1 MVRFCKIASAFV
13 LAVVVLSSCATVSQ
27 KGRPY
32 YDFQAMGEE
41 NVIVVTIDAR
51 KEQELVQA
59 AFSDL
64 EEFARR
70 SRRVSLALKPTSDA
84 YPLEPDAISA
94 YGVVEGDYP
103 KFLINTGMMYAKELE
118 RKGNKDG
125 LTWFSQKSG
134 PVSLYTPK
142 NDKLLFTNGSYE
154 ESYSSFAAKN
164 RLIDDQTAMQMAQSS
179 IAVYSLHPETFFDLG
194 LGLPDTVIK
203 QAKSMLLLINADD
216 AGSYTLDA
224 YITMDTAKLASTL
237 SQMVRTAYIARLKR
251 EKIPYKIA
259 DLMKMFLIEDDRVT
273 IKHMELGE
281 EQMEAL
287 RHSLTGML

>member
-84 YPLEPDAISA
+84 YPLEADAISA

-118 RKGNKDG
+118 RKGNSDG

-216 AGSYTLDA
+216 AGSYTMDA

-259 DLMKMFLIEDDRVT
+259 DKKKKILIEDDRVT

>member
-1 MVRFCKIASAFV
+1 MVRFSKYASVFV
-13 LAVVVLSSCATVSQ
+13 LTVFILSSCATMAE

-41 NVIVVTIDAR
+41 QVIVVTVDAR
-51 KEQELVQA
+51 KEQELVRI

-70 SRRVSLALKPTSDA
+70 ARRISLSLKPTSDA
-84 YPLEPDAISA
+84 YPLEMDNVAA
-94 YGVVEGDYP
+94 FGVVEGDYP
-103 KFLINTGMMYAKELE
+103 KFLINTGMMYASQLQ
-118 RKGNKDG
+118 RKSNTDG
-125 LTWFSQKSG
+125 LTWYAQKEG
-134 PVSLYTPK
+134 DLSLYTPK
-142 NDKLLFTNGSYE
+142 NDKLLFTNTSYE
-154 ESYSSFAAKN
+154 TAYASFAEKK
-164 RLIDDQTAMQMAQSS
+164 RLIDDQTADQMAQAS
-179 IAVYSLHPETFFDLG
+179 IAVYALQPQTFFDLG

-203 QAKSMLLLINADD
+203 QAKLMVLLINQDE

-224 YITMDTAKLASTL
+224 YITMDTSKLASTL
-237 SQMVRTAYIARLKR
+237 SQMVRTAYLARLKR

-259 DLMKMFLIEDDRVT
+259 DLMQMFLIEDDRVT

-281 EQMEAL
+281 EQMQAL

>member
-1 MVRFCKIASAFV
+1 MVRFCKIALAFV

-84 YPLEPDAISA
+84 YPLEADAISA

-118 RKGNKDG
+118 RKGNSDG

>member
-41 NVIVVTIDAR
+41 NVIVVTIDAS

-84 YPLEPDAISA
+84 YPLEADAISA

-118 RKGNKDG
+118 RK
-125 LTWFSQKSG
+125 
-134 PVSLYTPK
+134 
-142 NDKLLFTNGSYE
+142 
-154 ESYSSFAAKN
+154 
-164 RLIDDQTAMQMAQSS
+164 
-179 IAVYSLHPETFFDLG
+179 
-194 LGLPDTVIK
+194 
-203 QAKSMLLLINADD
+203 
-216 AGSYTLDA
+216 
-224 YITMDTAKLASTL
+224 
-237 SQMVRTAYIARLKR
+237 
-251 EKIPYKIA
+251 
-259 DLMKMFLIEDDRVT
+259 
-273 IKHMELGE
+273 
-281 EQMEAL
+281 
-287 RHSLTGML
+287 

>member
-41 NVIVVTIDAR
+41 NVIVVTIDAS

>member
-1 MVRFCKIASAFV
+1 MVRFCKIASAFA
-13 LAVVVLSSCATVSQ
+13 LAVIVLSSCATVAQ

-41 NVIVVTIDAR
+41 NVIVVTVDAL

-59 AFSDL
+59 AFSNL

-70 SRRVSLALKPTSDA
+70 SRRVSLSLKPTSDA
-84 YPLEPDAISA
+84 YPLESDAISA

-118 RKGNKDG
+118 RKANSDG

-154 ESYSSFAAKN
+154 QSYSRFATKN
-164 RLIDDQTAMQMAQSS
+164 RLIDDQIAMQMAQAS
-179 IAVYSLHPETFFDLG
+179 IAVYSLHPQTFFDLG

-203 QAKSMLLLINADD
+203 QAKLMLLLINADD
-216 AGSYTLDA
+216 EGSYSLDA

-237 SQMVRTAYIARLKR
+237 SQMVRTAYLARLKR

-281 EQMEAL
+281 EQIQAL

>member
-84 YPLEPDAISA
+84 YPLEADAISA

-118 RKGNKDG
+118 RKGNSDG

-194 LGLPDTVIK
+194 LVAVTVIK

>member
-1 MVRFCKIASAFV
+1 
-13 LAVVVLSSCATVSQ
+13 
-27 KGRPY
+27 
-32 YDFQAMGEE
+32 MGEE

-84 YPLEPDAISA
+84 YPLEADAISA

-118 RKGNKDG
+118 RKGNSDG

>member
-41 NVIVVTIDAR
+41 SVIVVTVDAR

-84 YPLEPDAISA
+84 YPLEADAISA

-118 RKGNKDG
+118 RKGNSDG

-154 ESYSSFAAKN
+154 ENYSSFAAKN

-203 QAKSMLLLINADD
+203 QAKLMLLLINADD

>member
-1 MVRFCKIASAFV
+1 MIRFCKIASALV
-13 LAVVVLSSCATVSQ
+13 LVVLILSSCATVAD

-32 YDFQAMGEE
+32 YDFQSMGEE
-41 NVIVVTIDAR
+41 NVIVVTVDAR
-51 KEQELVQA
+51 KEPELILT

-70 SRRVSLALKPTSDA
+70 SRRVSLSLRPTSDA
-84 YPLEPDAISA
+84 YPLEPDSLSA

-118 RKGNKDG
+118 RKGNSDG
-125 LTWFSQKSG
+125 LIWFSQKNG

-142 NDKLLFTNGSYE
+142 NDKLLFTNDSYE
-154 ESYSSFAAKN
+154 QSYASFTAKN

-194 LGLPDTVIK
+194 LGLPDTVIR
-203 QAKSMLLLINADD
+203 QAKLMLLLINSDET
-216 AGSYTLDA
+216 GSYFLDA
-224 YITMDTAKLASTL
+224 YITMDTTRLASTL
-237 SQMVRTAYIARLKR
+237 SQMVRTAYLARLKR
-251 EKIPYKIA
+251 EKIPYTIA

-273 IKHMELGE
+273 IKQMELGE
-281 EQMEAL
+281 EQMQAL
-287 RHSLTGML
+287 RQSLGGML